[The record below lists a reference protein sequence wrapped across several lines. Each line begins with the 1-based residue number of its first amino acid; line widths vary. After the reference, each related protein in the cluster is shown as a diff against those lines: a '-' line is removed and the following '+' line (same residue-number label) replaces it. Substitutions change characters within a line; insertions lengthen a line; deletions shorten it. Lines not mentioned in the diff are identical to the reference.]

1 MPLFVKKLAFDDEV
15 RTILGGT
22 LENTYLYAVMK
33 EAMRIR

>member
-1 MPLFVKKLAFDDEV
+1 MPLFAKEFAFDDEV
-15 RTILGGT
+15 RTSLGDT